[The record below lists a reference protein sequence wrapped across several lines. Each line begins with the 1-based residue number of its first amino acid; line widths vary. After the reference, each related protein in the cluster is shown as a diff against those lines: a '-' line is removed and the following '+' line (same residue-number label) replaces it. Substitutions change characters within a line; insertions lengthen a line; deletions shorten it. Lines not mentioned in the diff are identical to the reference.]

1 VLGEKMA
8 ALEGAEAAIVLAS
21 GMGATALAHL
31 AILRP
36 GDHLLASEWIYG
48 GTRRLRTPAGI
59 EVWPLANF
67 LAALEQGK
75 LWP

>member
-1 VLGEKMA
+1 MTTRCDLA
-8 ALEGAEAAIVLAS
+8 APAIAGLAVIAELPNVVRRMLV
-21 GMGATALAHL
+21 
-31 AILRP
+31 
-36 GDHLLASEWIYG
+36 YG